1 MRKLDI
7 STLKEYVRLNNRRLS
22 PSVTDCSD
30 PALYKEF
37 ADTTREIEEL
47 HHKVS
52 RFYSETLKGGQ
63 ERFRFGDVTVTAF
76 LLMCIPLLLSYIIGE
91 HVFGSQA
98 GAAFGY
104 IVTLIILVV
113 RIYLQGFASHFR
125 VATVGHFLRI
135 VLLLVCAY
143 FHVFKQATFFG
154 TTGIWIFVYII
165 LSTLIT
171 LFIRS
176 FDIKR
181 VKEHQAEFAEY
192 LETIDVLDELLNKC
206 ETLYGS
212 IGDKAEADLK
222 DFIKANNLHIT
233 PTMRSVWFR
242 FKRDPDSYP
251 LGNNATV
258 DFKAPFEENSDFKTY
273 GSDNRDDKDE
283 YGRGFYEEDNPYKSF
298 GIRGKLQRGGVLERS
313 ESVTVQTYINSQD
326 FGWVDLSE
334 RAAKKLL
341 DERKVYPYYGM
352 EIPEFLPELKYS
364 FFRHYYDITIKTITD
379 TIRVES
385 VPSSKESEAQKAFR
399 QECGFEEAVHHYYD
413 IQRSKD
419 SDVQR
424 KVAEY
429 EDKKWAKYEALCDY
443 EEKTFYSHDEKSENK
458 KADEIGGLLVFTP
471 DGDLV
476 GVYAGDTVQSLEFV
490 SEEIKKHT
498 DFVPN
503 VYSQPFGYSQTQ
515 EMRKQIFQLI

>member
-1 MRKLDI
+1 MDI
-7 STLKEYVRLNNRRLS
+7 STLKEYVRLNNRRFS
-22 PSVTDCSD
+22 PTITDCSD

-37 ADTTREIEEL
+37 ADTAREINEL
-47 HHKVS
+47 NYQVN
-52 RFYSETLKGGQ
+52 RFHSQTMTGGQ

-76 LLMCIPLLLSYIIGE
+76 LLMCIPLLLGYIIGE
-91 HVFGSQA
+91 HVFDNQA

-104 IVTLIILVV
+104 IITLMILVV

-154 TTGIWIFVYII
+154 TTGIWVFVYII

-181 VKEHQAEFAEY
+181 VKEHQAKFAEY
-192 LETIDVLDELLNKC
+192 LETIDKLDELLNKC
-206 ETLYGS
+206 ETLYGG
-212 IGDKAEADLK
+212 IGDKAEAQLK
-222 DFIKANNLHIT
+222 DFIKTNKLHVT
-233 PTMRSVWFR
+233 PSTRNVWFR
-242 FKRDPDSYP
+242 FMRDPNSQP
-251 LGNNATV
+251 LGNTATV
-258 DFKAPFEENSDFKTY
+258 KFDIPFEENTDFKTY
-273 GSDNRDDKDE
+273 SNNYRDNKDN
-283 YGRGFYEEDNPYKSF
+283 YNPYSENA
-298 GIRGKLQRGGVLERS
+298 LQGAGVLEKS
-313 ESVTVQTYINSQD
+313 QFVTVQTYINSQE

-341 DERKVYPYYGM
+341 DEGKIYPYFGM
-352 EIPEFLPELKYS
+352 KIPEFLPELKYS
-364 FFRHYYDITIKTITD
+364 FFRHYYDLTIKTITD
-379 TIRVES
+379 TTEVKS

-399 QECGFEEAVHHYYD
+399 IESGFEEAVHHYYD

-419 SDVQR
+419 YDVQK

-429 EDKKWAKYEALCDY
+429 EDKKRAKYESLCDY
-443 EEKTFYSHDEKSENK
+443 EEKTFVYHNEKSENK

-471 DGDLV
+471 DGELV
-476 GVYAGDTVQSLEFV
+476 GVYAGDTEQSLEFI
-490 SEEIKKHT
+490 SNEIKKYT
-498 DFVPN
+498 NFVPN
-503 VYSQPFGYSQTQ
+503 VYSQPFGYTQTQ
-515 EMRKQIFQLI
+515 VMRRKYFN

>member
-1 MRKLDI
+1 MDI
-7 STLKEYVRLNNRRLS
+7 STLKEYVRLNNRWLS
-22 PSVTDCSD
+22 PDATDCSD

-37 ADTTREIEEL
+37 ADKAREIEEL
-47 HHKVS
+47 HHKVN
-52 RFYSETLKGGQ
+52 RFYDETHKGGQ

-76 LLMCIPLLLSYIIGE
+76 LLMCLPLLLGYIIGE

-113 RIYLQGFASHFR
+113 RIFLQGFASHFR

-154 TTGIWIFVYII
+154 TTGIWVLVYII

-192 LETIDVLDELLNKC
+192 LETIDKLDELSNKC
-206 ETLYGS
+206 ETLYGG
-212 IGDKAEADLK
+212 IGDKAEANLN

-233 PTMRSVWFR
+233 PSGRSVWFR
-242 FKRDPDSYP
+242 FKRDPNSRP

-258 DFKAPFEENSDFKTY
+258 DFKAPFEEKTDSKIY
-273 GSDNRDDKDE
+273 NNNYRDNKDS
-283 YGRGFYEEDNPYKSF
+283 YNPRSKDA
-298 GIRGKLQRGGVLERS
+298 LQGEGVLEKS
-313 ESVTVQTYINSQD
+313 EYVTVQTYINSQD
-326 FGWVDLSE
+326 FGWIDLSE

-341 DERKVYPYYGM
+341 DEGKIYPYYGM

-379 TIRVES
+379 TTVVKS

-429 EDKKWAKYEALCDY
+429 EDKKRAKYEALCDY
-443 EEKTFYSHDEKSENK
+443 EEKTYDYHDEKSENK
-458 KADEIGGLLVFTP
+458 KADEIGGMLVFTP
-471 DGDLV
+471 DGELV

-490 SEEIKKHT
+490 SQEIKKHT

-503 VYSQPFGYSQTQ
+503 LYSQPFGYSQMQ
-515 EMRKQIFQLI
+515 KMRSKYFS

>member
-1 MRKLDI
+1 MDI

-22 PSVTDCSD
+22 PAITDCSD
-30 PALYKEF
+30 PTLYREF
-37 ADTTREIEEL
+37 ANTAREIEGL

-52 RFYSETLKGGQ
+52 HFFSETQKGGQ
-63 ERFRFGDVTVTAF
+63 ERFRFGDVTITAF
-76 LLMCIPLLLSYIIGE
+76 LLMCIPLLLGYIIGE
-91 HVFGSQA
+91 HLFSHQA

-143 FHVFKQATFFG
+143 LHVFKQVTFFG
-154 TTGIWIFVYII
+154 TTGIWVFIYII
-165 LSTLIT
+165 ISSLIT

-192 LETIDVLDELLNKC
+192 LETIDKLDELLNKC
-206 ETLYGS
+206 ETLYVS
-212 IGDKAEADLK
+212 IGDKAEGDLK

-233 PTMRSVWFR
+233 PSIRNVWFR
-242 FKRDPDSYP
+242 FKRDPVSYP
-251 LGNNATV
+251 SGNNATV
-258 DFKAPFEENSDFKTY
+258 DFKAPFEEKTDFKT
-273 GSDNRDDKDE
+273 DNHDYRDYKDE
-283 YGRGFYEEDNPYKSF
+283 NGRGFYEEDNPYKSL
-298 GIRGKLQRGGVLERS
+298 GIRGKLRKEGVLS
-313 ESVTVQTYINSQD
+313 LSKDVTVQTYINSQD

-341 DERKVYPYYGM
+341 DEGKIYPYYGM

-379 TIRVES
+379 TIKVES
-385 VPSSKESEAQKAFR
+385 VPSLVESKKQKEFR
-399 QECGFEEAVHHYYD
+399 QERAFEEARHHYED
-413 IQRSKD
+413 IKGNAPPHLQEKII
-419 SDVQR
+419 
-424 KVAEY
+424 
-429 EDKKWAKYEALCDY
+429 KYEESKEKTYKSLADF
-443 EEKTFYSHDEKSENK
+443 EEKTSYFHDEKSENK
-458 KADEIGGLLVFTP
+458 KADEIGGMLVFTP
-471 DGDLV
+471 DGELV

-490 SEEIKKHT
+490 SKEIKKHT
-498 DFVPN
+498 NFVPSI
-503 VYSQPFGYSQTQ
+503 YSQPFGYSQIQ
-515 EMRKQIFQLI
+515 EMRNRYFS